1 MSREPKGKRAKKSF
15 YIITEGET
23 EERYFSEFRQ
33 EHRYSAVKIK
43 RIKPCGAQII
53 HRASDVWKHEKNNKS
68 NPRHKCIIIDKDALT
83 EEEFNS
89 ILNDATSKG
98 IEVFFS
104 NCTFEVWLLAHFEPI
119 TRGIHS
125 SVKLKEKLSRYL
137 SQEYKKGDVGQLRKI
152 AVHFE
157 QAIENTKNV
166 CELSYHGQCTNVGKL
181 CQNLQENT

>member
-1 MSREPKGKRAKKSF
+1 MSRSSKGKRVKKTF
-15 YIITEGET
+15 YVITEGKT
-23 EERYFSEFRQ
+23 EEIYISEFTQKYRC
-33 EHRYSAVKIK
+33 SAVKIK

-53 HRASDVWKHEKNNKS
+53 HRASEVWKYEKNNKS
-68 NPRHKCIIIDKDALT
+68 NPGPKGIIIDKDALT

-119 TRGIHS
+119 TRGILS

-137 SQEYKKGDVGQLRKI
+137 TQEYKKGDVGQLSKI
-152 AVHFE
+152 AKYFD
-157 QAIENTKNV
+157 QAVENTKNV
-166 CELSYHGQCTNVGKL
+166 CELSYHMQCTNVGKL
-181 CQNLQENT
+181 CQSLREES